1 MSPVVHL
8 NEVEDLCLALEM
20 LEVSVVL
27 DPQLFVIKARQL
39 YLGDNLRAEI
49 EKKHSHQYDS
59 YFSVRQAQKGLIK
72 T

>member
-27 DPQLFVIKARQL
+27 DPQLFAIKARQL

-49 EKKHSHQYDS
+49 EKNIHISMI
-59 YFSVRQAQKGLIK
+59 LILM
-72 T
+72 

>member
-27 DPQLFVIKARQL
+27 DPQLFATKARQL

-49 EKKHSHQYDS
+49 EKKAFTS
-59 YFSVRQAQKGLIK
+59 I
-72 T
+72 